1 MKGCQE
7 VIFFGFGGI
16 DMSLL
21 NHFNL
26 LAFAM
31 HVHDISSEFKVRE
44 FHGKFVVGHLHVLSM
59 KLQLLLVLVSWVKFL
74 KSTTV
79 LMINKDDFSK

>member
-7 VIFFGFGGI
+7 VIFFDFAWI
-16 DMSLL
+16 DVNLW

-31 HVHDISSEFKVRE
+31 NVHDISSEFKVRE

-59 KLQLLLVLVSWVKFL
+59 KLQLLLMLVSWVKFL

-79 LMINKDDFSK
+79 LMIYKDDFSK